1 MSSMFFGPTKALGR
15 NPALPSTPAAGQDSQ
30 YVAGEA
36 QLRADINRRYAD
48 ILQQL
53 GYQNDQGQFIPGEV
67 EAQAARARPEIER
80 NKQFAEEDVTK
91 QSQREGTLFS
101 GLRAENT
108 ARAQHPF
115 VQALADLDVDVPKQL
130 NTLYENAGRTLQDYT
145 IQNNLLLADSAARA
159 SARAAAAS
167 YGGGGGGYDYGGGGS
182 PEDVAAA
189 AALGSAPAAPA
200 WSSPIAPGVGSGAGG
215 YTAEN
220 SPWGKVTVQAP
231 PTAADYWKTHKAPG
245 M

>member
-1 MSSMFFGPTKALGR
+1 MSTMFFPQGQALRRQPG
-15 NPALPSTPAAGQDSQ
+15 LPSTPTAGQDSQ
-30 YVAGEA
+30 YTAAEA
-36 QLRADINRRYAD
+36 QLRADVNRRYAD
-48 ILQQL
+48 ILQNL

-67 EAQAARARPEIER
+67 EAQAQRQRPELQR
-80 NKQFAEEDVTK
+80 NMDIAAEDVTK

-101 GLRAENT
+101 GLRSQQT

-145 IQNNLLLADSAARA
+145 IQNNLLLADAAARA

>member
-1 MSSMFFGPTKALGR
+1 MSTMFFPQAKPLGR
-15 NPALPSTPAAGQDSQ
+15 DVNLPGAAKGQDSQ
-30 YVAGEA
+30 YTAAEA

-48 ILQQL
+48 ILQNL
-53 GYQNDQGQFIPGEV
+53 GYQNDKGEFIPGEV
-67 EAQAARARPEIER
+67 EAQAARQRPEIQR

-130 NTLYENAGRTLQDYT
+130 NRLYEEAGRTLQDYT
-145 IQNNLLLADSAARA
+145 IQNNLLLADAAARA

-167 YGGGGGGYDYGGGGS
+167 YGGGGGGYDYGGGGGDGGVQQGV
-182 PEDVAAA
+182 PAFN
-189 AALGSAPAAPA
+189 LGMQLP
-200 WSSPIAPGVGSGAGG
+200 
-215 YTAEN
+215 EN
-220 SPWGKVTVQAP
+220 SGLNTVDDWINQQML
-231 PTAADYWKTHKAPG
+231 AAQRQNRFQSG
-245 M
+245 N

>member
-1 MSSMFFGPTKALGR
+1 MSSMFFQQGSPLKR
-15 NPALPSTPAAGQDSQ
+15 NAALPSTPAVGQDSQ

-53 GYQNDQGQFIPGEV
+53 GYQDDSGQFIPGEV
-67 EAQAARARPEIER
+67 EAQAQRQRPELQR
-80 NKQFAEEDVTK
+80 NMGIAEEDVTK

-101 GLRAENT
+101 GLRGEAT

-167 YGGGGGGYDYGGGGS
+167 YGGGGGGYDYGGGG
-182 PEDVAAA
+182 DGGGAAQQGTGA
-189 AALGSAPAAPA
+189 ISLAGG
-200 WSSPIAPGVGSGAGG
+200 APGQGWETINPWIDQMLQG
-215 YTAEN
+215 Y
-220 SPWGKVTVQAP
+220 KP
-231 PTAADYWKTHKAPG
+231 PQNRFQTG
-245 M
+245 N

>member
-1 MSSMFFGPTKALGR
+1 MFFPQGSPLKR
-15 NPALPSTPAAGQDSQ
+15 DIALPSTAAFGGQDSE

-53 GYQNDQGQFIPGEV
+53 GYQNDKGEFIPGEV
-67 EAQAARARPEIER
+67 ETQAQLKRSELNR
-80 NKQFAEEDVTK
+80 NVDQAEKDVTQ

-101 GLRAENT
+101 GYRGT
-108 ARAQHPF
+108 AQAKAQHPF

-145 IQNNLLLADSAARA
+145 IQNNLLLADAAARA

-167 YGGGGGGYDYGGGGS
+167 YGGGGGGYDYGGGG
-182 PEDVAAA
+182 DGGGAAQA
-189 AALGSAPAAPA
+189 GTGAVSLAGG
-200 WSSPIAPGVGSGAGG
+200 APGQGWETINPWIDQAMQGYKPPLNRFQSG
-215 YTAEN
+215 N
-220 SPWGKVTVQAP
+220 
-231 PTAADYWKTHKAPG
+231 
-245 M
+245 